1 MTRPPAT
8 VRTRDELARL
18 VGGLRERGTIG
29 FVPTMGA
36 LHEGHLSLVR
46 ASVEECAA
54 TVVSIFVN
62 PTQFGPGED
71 LDSYPREWES
81 DREKLA
87 GVSADLVFLPAA
99 EEIYP
104 PGSSTIVEVEG
115 LSRRLCGASRPGHF
129 RGVATVVWKLLRLV
143 DPTCAYF
150 GAKDAQQVVIIRRM
164 VEDLFGRWA
173 IRSIPT
179 IREED
184 GLAMSSRNARLGR
197 EDRLAAPVLYAALRR
212 GRALLVQGERE
223 SAAVVAAVREVLDR
237 EPLAGTDY
245 VKLVSLR
252 TLEPV
257 DEACGEILIAV
268 AARVGPA
275 RLIDNLTLRIGDS
288 VEEILP

>member
-1 MTRPPAT
+1 MT
-8 VRTRDELARL
+8 VRKRDELARL
-18 VGGLRERGTIG
+18 VDGLRERGPIG

-36 LHEGHLSLVR
+36 LHEGHLALVR

-54 TVVSIFVN
+54 TVVSLFVN

-87 GVSADLVFLPAA
+87 AASADLVFLPAP

-104 PGSSTIVEVEG
+104 PGSSTVIDVAG

-129 RGVATVVWKLLRLV
+129 RGVATVVWKLLQLV
-143 DPTCAYF
+143 DPDCAYF
-150 GAKDAQQVVIIRRM
+150 GAKDAQQVVVIRRM
-164 VEDLFGRWA
+164 VEDLFGRWT

-184 GLAMSSRNARLGR
+184 GLAMSSRNAYLGR
-197 EDRLAAPVLYAALRR
+197 EERLAAPVLHAALRR
-212 GRALLVQGERE
+212 GRALLEEGERE
-223 SAAVVAAVREVLDR
+223 SGAVVTAIREVIDG

-245 VKLVSLR
+245 VKLVSLG

-257 DEACGEILIAV
+257 EEALGDILIAV
-268 AARVGPA
+268 AAQFGPA
-275 RLIDNLTLRIGDS
+275 RLIDNMTLRIGDS